1 MKRFNKYGADDK
13 NVITFDTEILDEY
26 KGESIADDLII
37 MRAFTKKDECY
48 ILFAPNFADKKIGLS
63 LDRTTPFSD
72 AVLTYLINSGEAQ
85 KIMSAIYNSLGWNN
99 NVEATSPKYSQFGGI
114 ELPSLP
120 QLPQLDK
127 LN

>member
-1 MKRFNKYGADDK
+1 MKKYNKYGADDK

-26 KGESIADDLII
+26 KGEPIADDLII

-63 LDRTTPFSD
+63 LDRTTTFSD

-85 KIMSAIYNSLGWNN
+85 KIMSAMYNLLGWNN
-99 NVEATSPKYSQFGGI
+99 EVKAPSTEHSRFGGI
-114 ELPSLP
+114 ELP
-120 QLPQLDK
+120 QLPQLTK

>member
-1 MKRFNKYGADDK
+1 MKKYNKYGADEK

-26 KGESIADDLII
+26 KGETIADDLII

-63 LDRTTPFSD
+63 LDRTTTFSD

-85 KIMSAIYNSLGWNN
+85 KIMSAMYNLLGWNN
-99 NVEATSPKYSQFGGI
+99 EVKVTATEHSQFGGI
-114 ELPSLP
+114 ELP
-120 QLPQLDK
+120 QLPQLTK

>member
-1 MKRFNKYGADDK
+1 MKKYNKYGADDK

-26 KGESIADDLII
+26 KGEPIADDLII

-63 LDRTTPFSD
+63 LDRTSTFSD

-85 KIMSAIYNSLGWNN
+85 KIMSAMYNLLGWNN
-99 NVEATSPKYSQFGGI
+99 EVKATETEHSQFGGI
-114 ELPSLP
+114 EVPLPSLTR
-120 QLPQLDK
+120 

>member
-1 MKRFNKYGADDK
+1 MKKYNKYGADEK

-26 KGESIADDLII
+26 KGKPIADDLII

-63 LDRTTPFSD
+63 LDRTTTFSD

-85 KIMSAIYNSLGWNN
+85 KIMSAMYNLLGWNN
-99 NVEATSPKYSQFGGI
+99 DVAPTTISNNDFQYT
-114 ELPSLP
+114 L
-120 QLPQLDK
+120 

>member
-1 MKRFNKYGADDK
+1 MKKYNKYGADDK

-37 MRAFTKKDECY
+37 MRAYTKKDECY

-63 LDRTTPFSD
+63 LDRTSTFSD

-85 KIMSAIYNSLGWNN
+85 KIMSAMYNLLGWNN
-99 NVEATSPKYSQFGGI
+99 EVEATATEHSRFGGI
-114 ELPSLP
+114 ELP
-120 QLPQLDK
+120 QLPQLTK

>member
-1 MKRFNKYGADDK
+1 MKKYNKYGADDK

-26 KGESIADDLII
+26 KGESIAKDLII

-63 LDRTTPFSD
+63 LDRTTTFSD

-85 KIMSAIYNSLGWNN
+85 KIMSSMYNLLGWDNS
-99 NVEATSPKYSQFGGI
+99 VKTTTPTTEQVSY
-114 ELPSLP
+114 ELL
-120 QLPQLDK
+120 K
-127 LN
+127 